1 MAYGNQAVHMRG
13 DPGLLGAIAG
23 GLGGLITGGPAG
35 AIAGAIGGYRGT
47 GPSQPRP
54 GGSVKSSMQV
64 PPMPGGSLPTI
75 VPKPGAIAAVQR
87 LVPGGKTGLMVGQR
101 PAGFHPNK
109 SSYFLK
115 SGEFVPEGTRY
126 VKNRRRNFANGRAL
140 RKAVTRVQG
149 FERLVK
155 RNRKA
160 LRALSRI

>member
-13 DPGLLGAIAG
+13 DPGILGGIAG
-23 GLGGLITGGPAG
+23 ALGGLITGGPVG
-35 AIAGAIGGYRGT
+35 AVMGGIAGLKGT
-47 GPSQPRP
+47 QGRP
-54 GGSVKSSMQV
+54 GGSVKSSLQL

-75 VPKPGAIAAVQR
+75 VPKPGVIPAIQR
-87 LVPGGKTGLMVGQR
+87 VVPGGKTGFQVGQK
-101 PAGFHPNK
+101 PAGFHANK
-109 SSYFLK
+109 SDYFLS
-115 SGEFVPEGTRY
+115 SGEYVPEGTRW
-126 VKNRRRNFANGRAL
+126 VRNRRRNFANGRAL